1 MFEEI
6 REKIAK
12 SNEQRVKMAL
22 TIMNVMKHSQSASIE
37 MRAAVAASMLDMLQ
51 TDMLPEDDALVKFI
65 NEGINSVCEDAKKYG
80 VNDLRSQLERSIVTA
95 KQMVEEKMDRINE
108 GDNILNKINFNLN

>member
-1 MFEEI
+1 MFGEI
-6 REKIAK
+6 LQKIQK

-22 TIMNVMKHSQSASIE
+22 TIMNVMRHSQSATIE

-51 TDMLPEDDALVKFI
+51 TDMLPEDTDLIKFI
-65 NEGINSVCEDAKKYG
+65 NEGIDVVCEDAKKYG
-80 VNDLRSQLERSIVTA
+80 VNDLRSQLEKSIVTA

-108 GDNILNKINFNLN
+108 GDSILNNINFNLN

>member
-1 MFEEI
+1 MFNEI
-6 REKIAK
+6 KEKIAK

-65 NEGINSVCEDAKKYG
+65 NEGINSVCEDAKRYG
-80 VNDLRSQLERSIVTA
+80 VMDLRSKLQESIITA
-95 KQMVEEKMDRINE
+95 KQIVEEKESRVKDGN
-108 GDNILNKINFNLN
+108 DILNNINFNLN